1 MSPVRCRA
9 VACCALALLAAAGA
23 ASASEGLPSV
33 AYRRMVGNPGEYAG
47 RRLAVPAC
55 AATAA
60 HHGAYLYDCRDAD
73 VQLVTLSGS
82 RDAEQALFG
91 ERRVFEQRRASA
103 VMVGVLEWRPDAP
116 MACCLDPRYVFHLER
131 VEGVSALPLPAT
143 D

>member
-9 VACCALALLAAAGA
+9 VACCALALLAAVGA
-23 ASASEGLPSV
+23 ASASEDLPSV

-82 RDAEQALFG
+82 REVEQALFG

-103 VMVGVLEWRPDAP
+103 VMVGAP
-116 MACCLDPRYVFHLER
+116 PVVIFTTTFERCLITFRKGAKASGD
-131 VEGVSALPLPAT
+131 
-143 D
+143 